1 MKENKVELLAP
12 AGNIDSFKAAINSGA
27 DAIYMGVD
35 RFNARNMAKNFGL
48 EEYIECI
55 KYAHILDVKV
65 YLTLNTLIYDNE
77 IKDALELV
85 VKLYSAGLDG
95 VIVQDIGLATLIHKV
110 VPKLPLHAS
119 TQMSIYN
126 IEQVKYLEKLGFK
139 RVVLARELTLDEIEY
154 ICKNTSLEV
163 EIFVHGALCMC
174 YSGQC
179 VLSQVIGGRSANR
192 GNCAQPCRMK
202 YTLCN
207 KKGKIVENRY
217 LLSKKDIF
225 GLDSLQRLLDIGVKS
240 LKIEGRNK
248 TPEYVAGITKT
259 YRKYID
265 DILLKKEEVKIEND
279 DKKYVMQIFNRDG
292 MSSGY
297 LDGVRYK
304 DSITENIP
312 KNTGVYLGE
321 VILQKKEYIKVKLE
335 TDISLHDGIEIIKH
349 NNVIFSNIVTCIKD
363 ENKNIIN
370 KKVEKGNIVWL
381 GDIREKVPVGT
392 KIYKTSDYSIN
403 NELKSYYNGVY
414 IKRRKIDI
422 SLRLKVGEK
431 IFVST
436 SNLDNNISLD
446 IDYVPEVA
454 KNKPLTKESV
464 INAFSKTKDT
474 LFDFN
479 VVKIEMDNNLFIPVS
494 KLNEFRRTLVLNIEE
509 LFNKRVDVKEN
520 LKLLDKVISI
530 EKLEKKIDNLNQNIL
545 YIYKFNEDMN
555 YIKWYKDTYNK
566 NLDIVY
572 VDICDLYK
580 NKGKIF
586 STFKDK
592 VKIFV
597 LLPNVGGKNIDSYIF
612 KNLENL
618 VKEGVEGIV
627 VGNIGYIDLVCFLKE
642 KYNLV
647 IIADYSLNIFN
658 KYSALF
664 YTNLGFD
671 IICPSIELREEAVK
685 SIEEFANIEVVT
697 DLQTIMTSRYCVL
710 GAYIANR
717 KTGSKCSMPCMK
729 DDFYILDSYG
739 KRHDIVCNNIDC
751 VMRIVTKRNRF
762 KHSKY
767 RVRHSI
773 L

>member
-225 GLDSLQRLLDIGVKS
+225 GLDFLQGLLDIGVKS

-248 TPEYVAGITKT
+248 TPEYVAGVTKI

-265 DILLKKEEVKIEND
+265 DILSKKTVKIKDD

-304 DSITENIP
+304 ESITENIP
-312 KNTGVYLGE
+312 KNTGVFLGK
-321 VILQKKEYIKVKLE
+321 VILQKKEYIKVRLE
-335 TDISLHDGIEIIKH
+335 TDISLHDGIEILKD

-370 KKVEKGNIVWL
+370 KKVEKGNVVWL
-381 GDIREKVPVGT
+381 GDVREKIPIDT

-403 NELKSYYNGVY
+403 NELKKYYNGVY
-414 IKRRKIDI
+414 LRKRKIDI
-422 SLRLKVGEK
+422 SLKLKIGEK
-431 IFVST
+431 VLVSL

-479 VVKIEMDNNLFIPVS
+479 IVKIEMDNNLFIPVS
-494 KLNEFRRTLVLNIEE
+494 KLNEFRRTLVLYIEE
-509 LFNKRVDVKEN
+509 LFNKKTDVKEN
-520 LKLLDKVISI
+520 LELLDEVIAV
-530 EKLEKKIDNLNQNIL
+530 KNQKRKIDNLNKNIL
-545 YIYKFNEDMN
+545 YIYKFNEEID

-717 KTGSKCSMPCMK
+717 KTGGKCSMPCMK